1 MAYNKARV
9 EKEWL
14 EWKNKEE
21 TQLRELGVDEDII
34 QRLHTYDWE
43 MLKSERNYRQCHIN
57 IGTFPEIASEAASDQ
72 PHSAEDF
79 LDTVEDKRLY
89 QLLQEVDPQTLQM
102 LFLKSLGYTAKEIEQ
117 QTGMLESMVHNR
129 ISRLRKKY
137 KKDL

>member
-1 MAYNKARV
+1 MAYNKARA

-34 QRLHTYDWE
+34 QRLHAYDWQ
-43 MLKSERNYRQCHIN
+43 MFKAERNYHQRHIN
-57 IGTFPEIASEAASDQ
+57 IGTFPEIMSEDSSNT
-72 PHSAEDF
+72 PRSVEDF
-79 LDTVEDKRLY
+79 LDNIEDKRLY
-89 QLLQEVDPQTLQM
+89 QLLREVSPQTLQM

-117 QTGMLESMVHNR
+117 QIGMPESMVHNR

>member
-1 MAYNKARV
+1 MAYNKARA
-9 EKEWL
+9 EKAWL
-14 EWKNKEE
+14 KWKAKEE
-21 TQLRELGVDEDII
+21 KHLRELGVDEDTI

-43 MLKSERNYRQCHIN
+43 MFKAERNYQQRHID
-57 IGTFPEIASEAASDQ
+57 IGTFPEIASEAAFDQ
-72 PHSAEDF
+72 PRSAKDF
-79 LDTVEDKRLY
+79 LDNIEDKRLY

-117 QTGMLESMVHNR
+117 RIGMPESMVHNR

>member
-1 MAYNKARV
+1 MAYNKARA

-21 TQLRELGVDEDII
+21 TQLRELGVDEDTI
-34 QRLHTYDWE
+34 QFLHTYDWE
-43 MLKSERNYRQCHIN
+43 MFKADRNYRQRHIN
-57 IGTFPEIASEAASDQ
+57 IGTIPKIVSEDSSTT
-72 PHSAEDF
+72 PRSVEDF
-79 LDTVEDKRLY
+79 LDNIEDERLY
-89 QLLQEVDPQTLQM
+89 RLLREVDSQTLQM

-117 QTGMLESMVHNR
+117 RIGMPESMVHNR

>member
-1 MAYNKARV
+1 MAYNKARA

-34 QRLHTYDWE
+34 QRLHAYDWE
-43 MLKSERNYRQCHIN
+43 MFKSERNYLQRHTD
-57 IGTFPEIASEAASDQ
+57 IGPFTDIDSEGSSTP
-72 PHSAEDF
+72 PHSVEDF
-79 LDTVEDKRLY
+79 LDNIEDERLY
-89 QLLQEVDPQTLQM
+89 QLLREVDPQTLQM
-102 LFLKSLGYTAKEIEQ
+102 LFFKSLGYTAKEIEQ
-117 QTGMLESMVHNR
+117 KIGMPESMIHNR